1 MIANYSDHESPH
13 FDSRFLDDQIDVII
27 GRAGGA
33 SDAIVRCGGT
43 RCSWWRSERPVVIFV
58 RFVPREL
65 AHVTVR
71 LHVVLL
77 LRLACLVLRFSI
89 FLLFVKLKQLL
100 FNHITVYMIVS
111 QNRASAN
118 PEFDVGG
125 RVRVVAYLAN
135 TGIVVTIVVR
145 DMQLSSAGLF

>member
-1 MIANYSDHESPH
+1 MIGDYNDHESAH

-33 SDAIVRCGGT
+33 SDAILRCGGT
-43 RCSWWRSERPVVIFV
+43 GCSWWRSERPVVIFV

-89 FLLFVKLKQLL
+89 FLLFVKLKQLML
-100 FNHITVYMIVS
+100 YS
-111 QNRASAN
+111 
-118 PEFDVGG
+118 
-125 RVRVVAYLAN
+125 
-135 TGIVVTIVVR
+135 IVV
-145 DMQLSSAGLF
+145 Q